1 MLLSI
6 TPESTVPPYEQ
17 VRGQISALV
26 RAEKLPAGTR
36 LPSVRR
42 LAGDLGLAPNTVAR
56 SYRELENDGIIET
69 RGRHGSFVARH
80 GGANERLARAAA
92 EAYADRLRQLGISAE
107 DGIRFVHGA
116 LDGGNTTARR

>member
-6 TPESTVPPYEQ
+6 APGSTVPPYEQ
-17 VRGQISALV
+17 VRVQISALV
-26 RAEKLPAGTR
+26 RAGKLPAGTR

-80 GGANERLARAAA
+80 GGATERLARAAA

-107 DGIRFVHGA
+107 DGIRFVNGA
-116 LDGGNTTARR
+116 LDVGNTVARR